1 MEEKLQESPQEQVP
15 EKAVPSV
22 DTSLRKRIFD
32 MVEPVEAS
40 RKRDYYDF
48 FMIFVIGLSLV
59 PLMTHKE
66 TSFLRALDHVTVTI
80 FIIDYILRWITADYK
95 FKNHS
100 FASFLFYPFTPMAII
115 DLISILPSLF
125 LISKTF
131 KALRIIRM
139 LRAFRAFRAL
149 RIIRYSRGMLM
160 ILEVLK
166 SSKNSLIAV
175 AGLVFGYIL
184 ICALIVFNVE
194 PGSFDTFFE
203 AIYWATV
210 SLTTIGYGDIYP
222 VSFLGRLMTMVSSI
236 IGIAVIAL
244 PAGIVT
250 AEFMN
255 ELQSQEKER
264 EQKEREQKEREK
276 KEN

>member
-1 MEEKLQESPQEQVP
+1 MEEKSQETRQEQIP
-15 EKAVPSV
+15 EEAVPSE
-22 DTSLRKRIFD
+22 DSSLRKRIFD
-32 MVEPVEAS
+32 MVEPVDVTQ
-40 RKRDYYDF
+40 KRDYYDF
-48 FMIFVIGLSLV
+48 FMIVVIVLSLV
-59 PLMTHKE
+59 PLMTHRE
-66 TSFLRALDHVTVTI
+66 TPFLRLLDHGTVTI
-80 FIIDYILRWITADYK
+80 FIIDYILRWATADYK
-95 FKNHS
+95 FKDHS
-100 FASFLFYPFTPMAII
+100 VASILVYPFTPMAII

-175 AGLVFGYIL
+175 AGLVFGYIT

-255 ELQSQEKER
+255 ELQRQE
-264 EQKEREQKEREK
+264 EK
-276 KEN
+276 KNEDM